1 MIEFS
6 LLAQLVAFAD
16 CGTLSAA
23 AAKLHTSQPAVTR
36 AMKKLEEELGLSLFV
51 RSKNRLALNEV
62 GELAVRHARRLLQ
75 EADDMTVRLH
85 AYERSLRT
93 ISIAFCSPLPQIV
106 LTPILNNV
114 FDGMT
119 LSADMKDDADF
130 FAKLKGRTYQLAVTH
145 TPPEDA
151 EVFHAKKCGHED
163 LFLSLPTT
171 SPLVFHPSL
180 RLEHLKGETLLLLNR
195 VGFWMKAVHERT
207 PQTRYL
213 MQEERTTLTELPLSD
228 FSVRLLHRERRDD
241 RRPHLCAARR
251 PRMPH
256 GLLARMPEGGI
267 AEVSQAVRQDDG
279 KDDCVKRTA
288 REYHDTY
295 RFEICC
301 GEEAAS
307 VI

>member
-213 MQEERTTLTELPLSD
+213 MQEERTTLTELAANSPYPIFQSGYFIARGETIEGRISVPLAD
-228 FSVRLLHRERRDD
+228 
-241 RRPHLCAARR
+241 
-251 PRMPH
+251 
-256 GLLARMPEGGI
+256 PE
-267 AEVSQAVRQDDG
+267 
-279 KDDCVKRTA
+279 CRTDYWLVCLK
-288 REYHDTY
+288 EELPKY
-295 RFEICC
+295 RKLFDKMTEKMT
-301 GEEAAS
+301 A
-307 VI
+307 